1 MEVLTSLVSGIWRS
15 SRRLVGSLAVA
26 ALGACGGESL
36 NPFQP
41 QISSPTDNFQLQATS
56 VTDVS
61 TTMTYTWVNTGTRA
75 SVNHSTTTTAGST
88 LVVIKDA
95 AGVVVYTR
103 TLSPS
108 LNESTIAGQAGNWS
122 IQLTLL
128 NYSGT
133 LNFRAQKL

>member
-1 MEVLTSLVSGIWRS
+1 MSCVSS
-15 SRRLVGSLAVA
+15 VRRLSRCLVGALAVA

-41 QISSPTDNFQLQATS
+41 QISTPADNFQLQATS

-61 TTMTYTWVNTGTRA
+61 TTVTYAWVNSGTRA

-108 LNESTIAGQAGNWS
+108 LNESTLTGQAGNWT

-128 NYSGT
+128 RYSGT
-133 LNFRAQKL
+133 LNFRVQKL

>member
-1 MEVLTSLVSGIWRS
+1 MSVASGIRR
-15 SRRLVGSLAVA
+15 SRRLLVGALAVA

-41 QISSPTDNFQLQATS
+41 QISKPTDNFQLQATN

-61 TTMTYTWVNTGTRA
+61 TTMTYTWVNSGTRA
-75 SVNHSTTTTAGST
+75 TVNHSTTTTAGST

-108 LNESTIAGQAGNWS
+108 LNEPTIAGQAGSWT
-122 IQLTLL
+122 IQLTLVK
-128 NYSGT
+128 YSGT
-133 LNFRAQKL
+133 LNFRVQKL

>member
-1 MEVLTSLVSGIWRS
+1 MSFVSGARRS
-15 SRRLVGSLAVA
+15 TRCLIGVLSVA

-41 QISSPTDNFQLQATS
+41 QISAPTDNFQIQATA

-61 TTMTYTWVNTGTRA
+61 TTVTYSWANTGTRA

-108 LNESTIAGQAGNWS
+108 LNEPTIAGQAGNWT

-128 NYSGT
+128 KYSGT
-133 LNFRAQKL
+133 LNFRVQKL

>member
-1 MEVLTSLVSGIWRS
+1 MSVASGIRRF
-15 SRRLVGSLAVA
+15 RRLLVGALVVA
-26 ALGACGGESL
+26 TLGACGGESL

-41 QISSPTDNFQLQATS
+41 QISNPTDNFQLQATN

-75 SVNHSTTTTAGST
+75 TVNHSTTTTAGST

-108 LNESTIAGQAGNWS
+108 LNEPTIVGQAGSWT

-128 NYSGT
+128 KYSGT
-133 LNFRAQKL
+133 LNFRVQKL

>member
-1 MEVLTSLVSGIWRS
+1 MSLVSGIRRS
-15 SRRLVGSLAVA
+15 SRRLLVSSLAVA
-26 ALGACGGESL
+26 ALGACAGQSL
-36 NPFQP
+36 TPFQP
-41 QISSPTDNFQLQATS
+41 QISSPTDNFQLQATA

-61 TTMTYTWVNTGTRA
+61 TTVTYTWVNTGTRA
-75 SVNHSTTTTAGST
+75 TVNHSTTTTAGST

-108 LNESTIAGQAGNWS
+108 LNEPSIAGQAGSWT

-128 NYSGT
+128 RYSGT
-133 LNFRAQKL
+133 LNLRVQKL

>member
-1 MEVLTSLVSGIWRS
+1 MSLVAGIRRS
-15 SRRLVGSLAVA
+15 SRLLVGSLAVA
-26 ALGACGGESL
+26 AFGACGGESL
-36 NPFQP
+36 SPFQP

-95 AGVVVYTR
+95 TGVVVYTR

-108 LNESTIAGQAGNWS
+108 LNEPTVPGQAGNWS

-128 NYSGT
+128 RYSGT
-133 LNFRAQKL
+133 LNVRVQKL

>member
-1 MEVLTSLVSGIWRS
+1 MSVASGIRRF
-15 SRRLVGSLAVA
+15 RRLLVGALAVA
-26 ALGACGGESL
+26 TLGACGGESL

-41 QISSPTDNFQLQATS
+41 QISNPTDNFQLQATNVS
-56 VTDVS
+56 DVS

-75 SVNHSTTTTAGST
+75 TLNHSTTTTAGST

-108 LNESTIAGQAGNWS
+108 LNEPTIAGQAGSWT
-122 IQLTLL
+122 IQLTLVK
-128 NYSGT
+128 YSGT
-133 LNFRAQKL
+133 LNFRVQKL